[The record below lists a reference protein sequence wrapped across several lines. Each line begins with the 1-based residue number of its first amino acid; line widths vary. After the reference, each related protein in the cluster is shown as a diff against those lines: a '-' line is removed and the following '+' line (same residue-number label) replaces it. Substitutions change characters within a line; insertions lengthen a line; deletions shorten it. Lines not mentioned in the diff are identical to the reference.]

1 MRGIALRHPIWLGL
15 GLVIGLVA
23 AAILLPLMAPYD
35 PNGSLDLLQLKSQP
49 PSWAH
54 PFGTDP
60 YSRDVLSRVLHG
72 TRVSVSFALVA
83 VTITIVLGTGY
94 GALMAF
100 APPLVAVVLRR
111 VLDLLFAV
119 PRMLVLLAVAGVAGP
134 LGIPT
139 LVMLTG
145 GTGWYACARL
155 VHDELAALRTR
166 EFTLAARA
174 AGVPVTRLV
183 LRHLLPHVGPTLLT
197 LSTLSIAATISLEA
211 GLSFLGLGIQPPT
224 ASWGNIIR
232 DGAGLVQT
240 QWWLTVFPSLAM
252 LLPVLACNA
261 VGDALR
267 DRFASTHFAGSAAP
281 SGVSSPRMRSSLVL
295 RP

>member
-1 MRGIALRHPIWLGL
+1 MTRRPLSWGVWLLLGL
-15 GLVIGLVA
+15 A
-23 AAILLPLMAPYD
+23 AAAVFAPLVAPYD
-35 PNGSLDLLQLKSQP
+35 PNASLDLIRLKNQP

-60 YSRDVLSRVLHG
+60 YSRDVLSRVLYG
-72 TRVSVSFALVA
+72 TRVSVSFALLTVGL
-83 VTITIVLGTGY
+83 VIGIGTTY
-94 GALMAF
+94 GAVMAF
-100 APPLVAVVLRR
+100 APPLVSTVLQRT
-111 VLDLLFAV
+111 LDLLLAV
-119 PRMLVLLAVAGVAGP
+119 PRLLILLAVAGVAGP
-134 LGIPT
+134 LSLPV
-139 LVMLTG
+139 LVLLTA

-155 VHDELAALRTR
+155 VNDELVALGSR

-174 AGVPVTRLV
+174 IGVPTGRLV
-183 LRHLLPHVGPTLLT
+183 VRHLLPHVAPTLMT
-197 LSTLSIAATISLEA
+197 LAAIAVAGTIGLEA

-240 QWWLTVFPSLAM
+240 QWWLTLFPSLAM
-252 LLPVLACNA
+252 LVPVLACNA

-267 DRFASTHFAGSAAP
+267 DRFASTHFGGAAASTGSSSAP
-281 SGVSSPRMRSSLVL
+281 MRPPSVF

>member
-1 MRGIALRHPIWLGL
+1 MTRHPLWRGVWLLLGL
-15 GLVIGLVA
+15 A
-23 AAILLPLMAPYD
+23 AAAVLAPLLAPHD
-35 PNGSLDLLQLKSQP
+35 PNASLDLIGLKSQP

-72 TRVSVSFALVA
+72 TRVSLSFALLAVA
-83 VTITIVLGTGY
+83 LVVVIGTAY

-100 APPLVAVVLRR
+100 APPAFATILKRT
-111 VLDLLFAV
+111 LDLLMAV
-119 PRMLVLLAVAGVAGP
+119 PRLLILLAVAGVAGP
-134 LGIPT
+134 LSMT
-139 LVMLTG
+139 VLVLLTA

-155 VHDELAALRTR
+155 VHDELVSLRTR
-166 EFTLAARA
+166 DFTIAARA
-174 AGVPVTRLV
+174 TGVPVVRLIY
-183 LRHLLPHVGPTLLT
+183 RHLLPHVAPTLMT
-197 LSTLSIAATISLEA
+197 LAAFAVAGTIGLEA

-267 DRFASTHFAGSAAP
+267 DRFASTHFGGSASPASP
-281 SGVSSPRMRSSLVL
+281 SSALMRSPFVP

>member
-1 MRGIALRHPIWLGL
+1 MTTRPVRLGVWLMCALAGVAIAAPML
-15 GLVIGLVA
+15 
-23 AAILLPLMAPYD
+23 APYD
-35 PNGSLDLLQLKSQP
+35 PNASLDLIRLKSQA
-49 PSWAH
+49 PSLAH

-60 YSRDVLSRVLHG
+60 FSRDVLSRVLYG

-83 VTITIVLGTGY
+83 VFVALAVGTTY
-94 GALMAF
+94 GTVMAF
-100 APPLVAVVLRR
+100 ATPGVATLLRR
-111 VLDLLFAV
+111 VLELLFAV
-119 PRMLVLLAVAGVAGP
+119 PRLLVLLAVAGVAGP
-134 LGIPT
+134 LSLPA
-139 LVMLTG
+139 LVLLTG

-155 VHDELAALRTR
+155 VHDELVALRTR

-174 AGVPVTRLV
+174 TGVPTARLV
-183 LRHLLPHVGPTLLT
+183 VRHLLPHVAPTLLT
-197 LSTLSIAATISLEA
+197 LATLAVAATIGLEA

-232 DGAGLVQT
+232 DGSGLVQS

-252 LLPVLACNA
+252 LMPVLACNA

-267 DRFASTHFAGSAAP
+267 DRFASTQFAGSAAP
-281 SGVSSPRMRSSLVL
+281 AYAAAPVRSPLVL

>member
-1 MRGIALRHPIWLGL
+1 MTRHPLWWGVWLLVGL
-15 GLVIGLVA
+15 AA
-23 AAILLPLMAPYD
+23 AAIVAPWLAPYD
-35 PNGSLDLLQLKSQP
+35 PNVSLDLIGLKSQS

-60 YSRDVLSRVLHG
+60 YSRDVLSRVLYG
-72 TRVSVSFALVA
+72 TRVSVTFALLA
-83 VTITIVLGTGY
+83 VSLVVLIGTAY

-100 APPLVAVVLRR
+100 APPMLSTVLRR
-111 VLDLLFAV
+111 TLDLLIAV
-119 PRMLVLLAVAGVAGP
+119 PRLLILLAVAGVAGP
-134 LGIPT
+134 LSVPV
-139 LVMLTG
+139 LVLLTA

-155 VHDELAALRTR
+155 VHDELVALRTR
-166 EFTLAARA
+166 EFTIAARA
-174 AGVPVTRLV
+174 TGVPVPRLV
-183 LRHLLPHVGPTLLT
+183 FRHLLPHVAPTLMT
-197 LSTLSIAATISLEA
+197 LAALAVAGTIGLEA

-252 LLPVLACNA
+252 LVPVLACNA

-267 DRFASTHFAGSAAP
+267 DRFASTHFGGS
-281 SGVSSPRMRSSLVL
+281 VSPTRSSSASMRSPSVL

>member
-1 MRGIALRHPIWLGL
+1 MTRHPLWWGVWLLLGL
-15 GLVIGLVA
+15 A
-23 AAILLPLMAPYD
+23 AAAVVAPMLAPYD
-35 PNGSLDLLQLKSQP
+35 PDASLDLIGLKSQP

-72 TRVSVSFALVA
+72 TRVSLSFSLLAVGLVL
-83 VTITIVLGTGY
+83 VIGTLY

-100 APPLVAVVLRR
+100 APPVLATVLRR
-111 VLDLLFAV
+111 TLDLLIAI
-119 PRMLVLLAVAGVAGP
+119 PRLLILLAVAGVAGP
-134 LGIPT
+134 LSIT
-139 LVMLTG
+139 VLVLLTA

-155 VHDELAALRTR
+155 VHDELVALRTR
-166 EFTLAARA
+166 EFTIAARA
-174 AGVPVTRLV
+174 TGVPVIRLV
-183 LRHLLPHVGPTLLT
+183 FRHLMPHVAPTLMT
-197 LSTLSIAATISLEA
+197 LAALAVAGTIGLEA

-252 LLPVLACNA
+252 LIPVLACNA

-267 DRFASTHFAGSAAP
+267 DRFASTQFGGSAA
-281 SGVSSPRMRSSLVL
+281 SASSSPSLLRSPFVL

>member
-1 MRGIALRHPIWLGL
+1 MTRYPVWWGIWLIVGL
-15 GLVIGLVA
+15 AI
-23 AAILLPLMAPYD
+23 AAIVAPLMAPFD
-35 PNGSLDLLQLKSQP
+35 PNASLDLINLKSQP

-72 TRVSVSFALVA
+72 TRVSLAFALSAVA
-83 VTITIVLGTGY
+83 LVLVIGTAY
-94 GALMAF
+94 GSLMAF
-100 APPLVAVVLRR
+100 APPMVSTLLRR
-111 VLDLLFAV
+111 VLDLLLAI
-119 PRMLVLLAVAGVAGP
+119 PRLLVLLAVAGVAGP
-134 LGIPT
+134 LSASV
-139 LVMLTG
+139 LVLLTA

-155 VHDELAALRTR
+155 VHDELVALRTR
-166 EFTLAARA
+166 EFTVAAA
-174 AGVPVTRLV
+174 ATGVPIPRLV
-183 LRHLLPHVGPTLLT
+183 VRHLLPHVVPTLMT
-197 LSTLSIAATISLEA
+197 LAALAIAGTIGLEA

-252 LLPVLACNA
+252 LVPVLACNA

-267 DRFASTHFAGSAAP
+267 DRFSSTQFAGSASSARRP
-281 SGVSSPRMRSSLVL
+281 SAVPRSFFVH